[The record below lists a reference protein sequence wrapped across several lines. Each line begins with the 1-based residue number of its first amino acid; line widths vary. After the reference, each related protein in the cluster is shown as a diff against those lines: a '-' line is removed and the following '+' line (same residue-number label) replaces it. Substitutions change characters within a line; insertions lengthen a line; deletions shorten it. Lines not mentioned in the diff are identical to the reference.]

1 MTSGFPWTPLLLDLC
16 HPVLEDT
23 LRPMTQTLNPSSYT
37 VAWGRLSA
45 TTSCTSSTLWPGIG
59 SLSLWVCCQLLTCCS
74 DKYSN
79 RGKGNALLWFVFAV
93 FRREEMFQI
102 WHTIL
107 QPFIRR
113 SFLSLV
119 ELSRAI
125 PLEINPA
132 VMLCTSL
139 TQSLNSGT
147 SRSWR
152 GTDLCLGLGQSSFK
166 KQKKTKTTANF
177 VSSKYCYFF
186 SKILIPCLCLYGTGT
201 RPHWCHRSWSYLVDG
216 RPLPTLMISTF

>member
-37 VAWGRLSA
+37 VAWGRVSA
-45 TTSCTSSTLWPGIG
+45 TMSCTSSILWPGIG
-59 SLSLWVCCQLLTCCS
+59 SLSLWVCCKLLTCWS
-74 DKYSN
+74 YKYSN
-79 RGKGNALLWFVFAV
+79 RGTGNTLLWFVFV
-93 FRREEMFQI
+93 DFRREEMFQI

-107 QPFIRR
+107 QPFIRK

-119 ELSRAI
+119 EFSRAI

-147 SRSWR
+147 SRLWR

-166 KQKKTKTTANF
+166 RKWLQRILCQPNT
-177 VSSKYCYFF
+177 VIF
-186 SKILIPCLCLYGTGT
+186 SKILIPCLCGTGT
-201 RPHWCHRSWSYLVDG
+201 RPHWCHRSW
-216 RPLPTLMISTF
+216 